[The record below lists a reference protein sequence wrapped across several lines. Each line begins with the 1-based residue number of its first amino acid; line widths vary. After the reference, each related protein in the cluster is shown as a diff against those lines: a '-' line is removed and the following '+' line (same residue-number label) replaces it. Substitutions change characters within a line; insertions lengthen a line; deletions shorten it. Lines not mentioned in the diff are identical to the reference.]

1 MRDPTG
7 EGLLNAKQF
16 VLEGGQFQTAMEIF

>member
-1 MRDPTG
+1 MRDPTW

-16 VLEGGQFQTAMEIF
+16 VLEGGQFQAAMEIF